1 VQGLYQALNTRLLLQ
16 ARRVDLFSG
25 AGGLFKEFLKHRSA
39 AIWPEGEAMSDESEV
54 EKVLARGVELS
65 KPLGRVWTVVVLLFS
80 LWTIRKRPGLWT
92 TIASAVAVMVTV
104 WLRVT

>member
-1 VQGLYQALNTRLLLQ
+1 LNTRLLLQ

-25 AGGLFKEFLKHRSA
+25 AGGFFKEFLKHRLA

-54 EKVLARGVELS
+54 EKVMARGVELS
-65 KPLGRVWTVVVLLFS
+65 KPLGGVWTVVVLRVS
-80 LWTIRKRPGLWT
+80 LWTIRRRPGLWT

-104 WLRVT
+104 RLRVT